1 MKIVAKIAKAD
12 EHLIFGWA
20 SVAADED
27 GIPVVDSEGDV
38 IPITELEQAAYRFVE
53 LSGSGGEMHSKIGVA
68 QLGESFVVTPEK
80 LATLGLTGEMP
91 LGWWVGFRVTDD
103 DVWAKIKSGVYTMFS
118 IGGRARR
125 ENLQ

>member
-38 IPITELEQAAYRFVE
+38 IPISELEQAAYRFVE
-53 LSGSGGEMHSKIGVA
+53 FSGAGGEMHSKIGVA
-68 QLGESFVVTPEK
+68 QLVESFVVTPEK
-80 LATLGLTGEMP
+80 MEALELQGSIP

-125 ENLQ
+125 EELQ

>member
-38 IPITELEQAAYRFVE
+38 IPISELEQAAYRFVE
-53 LSGSGGEMHSKIGVA
+53 FSGSGGEMHSKMDVA
-68 QLGESFVVTPEK
+68 KLVESFVVTPEK
-80 LATLGLTGEMP
+80 LATLGLIGEMP

-118 IGGRARR
+118 IGGRATR
-125 ENLQ
+125 EELQ

>member
-38 IPITELEQAAYRFVE
+38 IPIAELEQAAYRFVE
-53 LSGSGGEMHSKIGVA
+53 FSGAGGEMHSKIGVA
-68 QLGESFVVTPEK
+68 HLVESVVFTPEK
-80 LATLGLTGEMP
+80 LATLGLTGEIP
-91 LGWWVGFRVTDD
+91 LGWWVGFRVTDEA
-103 DVWAKIKSGVYTMFS
+103 VWQKIKSGVYSMFS

-125 ENLQ
+125 EELQ

>member
-38 IPITELEQAAYRFVE
+38 IPIAELEQAAYRFVE
-53 LSGSGGEMHSKIGVA
+53 FSGAGGEMHSRIGVA
-68 QLGESFVVTPEK
+68 HLVESVIFTAEK
-80 LATLGLTGEMP
+80 IAALGLTGEIP
-91 LGWWVGFRVTDD
+91 LGWWVGFRVTDEA
-103 DVWAKIKSGVYTMFS
+103 VWQKIKSGVYSMFS

-125 ENLQ
+125 EELQ

>member
-68 QLGESFVVTPEK
+68 QLVESFVVTPEK

>member
-38 IPITELEQAAYRFVE
+38 IPISELEQAAYRFVE
-53 LSGSGGEMHSKIGVA
+53 FSGSGGEMHSKMDVA
-68 QLGESFVVTPEK
+68 KLVESFVVTPEK
-80 LATLGLTGEMP
+80 LATLGLIGEMP